1 MTMEQQGST
10 LNLTL
15 KSIEKYDGNSVVGVL
30 LEGICCVYGIQQQ
43 QHQQKVTLQP

>member
-15 KSIEKYDGNSVVGVL
+15 KSIEKYDGNSVGVL
-30 LEGICCVYGIQQQ
+30 LEGICCVCGIQQQ